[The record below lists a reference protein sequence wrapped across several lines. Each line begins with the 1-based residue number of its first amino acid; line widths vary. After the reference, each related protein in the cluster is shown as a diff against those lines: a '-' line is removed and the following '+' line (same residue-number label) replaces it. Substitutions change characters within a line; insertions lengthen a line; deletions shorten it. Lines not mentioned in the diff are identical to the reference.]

1 MTGLNYR
8 QRMRVAAQFKR
19 GDLISFIAAANGCD
33 GRDVEDAIR
42 AVLVA
47 VDRTGRAPREYTRAL
62 EVLERKD
69 ERARRRAK

>member
-1 MTGLNYR
+1 MTHK
-8 QRMRVAAQFKR
+8 QRMRAVAMFKC
-19 GDLISFIAAANGCD
+19 GYSM
-33 GRDVEDAIR
+33 DVLVEWNLVPRFEVEAAIR

-62 EVLERKD
+62 EVLERKE